1 MENITKT
8 NGAIVYGVQAHIISI
23 EANIVSG
30 TKFFIVGLPDNAIKE
45 SQHRIESVLKEIGRR
60 MPRRKLVIN
69 LAPASLRKE
78 GAAFDLPIALSILH
92 ASGQEYFPHLY
103 EYIIMGELALDGTL
117 RPIKGALPMA
127 ITAAKRPFRAFI
139 LPTQN
144 AKEAAVVDGLKVIPV
159 SHIMDAIGYLNGRH
173 PIEPL
178 VVDIKR
184 IFHNNSDQYDVD
196 FSDVKG
202 QALAKRSMQ
211 IAAAGGHNILMLG
224 PPGTG
229 KTMLAKRVPTIL
241 PPLTVEEAIETSK
254 IYSVTGKLSQGHT
267 LVFKRPF
274 QAPHHTISDVAL
286 VGGGS
291 IPQPGQIS
299 LAHNGVLFLDE
310 LPEFKRSTLEVLRQ
324 PMEDKSIRITRAR
337 LSTSFPAN
345 FMLIASMNPCPC
357 GYYTHPKKPC
367 TCPPLVRKR
376 YVHKISGPLLDRIDI
391 HTHVNP
397 ITVKEIGTLPQQRT
411 SRAIRERI
419 TKAREIQTRRFADYP
434 SIHHNNMIPPQLL
447 HFFCP
452 LDSSLRDL
460 LGRVITQLN
469 ISARAHDSIIK
480 IARTISDFEGVKK
493 IEKEHIAEAIQYRG
507 LDRAQWGD

>member
-1 MENITKT
+1 MEHITKT
-8 NGAIVYGVQAHIISI
+8 NGVIVYGVQAHIISI

-30 TKFFIVGLPDNAIKE
+30 TKFFVVGLPDNAIKE
-45 SQHRIESVLKEIGRR
+45 SQHRIESVLKEICRR

-92 ASGQEYFPHLY
+92 ASGQEYFPHLH
-103 EYIIMGELALDGTL
+103 EYVIMGELALDGTL
-117 RPIKGALPMA
+117 RPIKGVLPMA
-127 ITAAKRPFRAFI
+127 ITAAKKLFKAFI
-139 LPTQN
+139 LPKQN
-144 AKEAAVVDGLKVIPV
+144 AQEAAVVNGLKVIPV
-159 SHIMDAIGYLNGRH
+159 SHIKDAINYLNGRH

-178 VVDIKR
+178 TVDIRR
-184 IFHNNSDQYDVD
+184 IFHSEPNHYDVD

-254 IYSVTGKLSQGHT
+254 IYSVVGKLSQGHT
-267 LVFKRPF
+267 LVTKRPF

-324 PMEDKSIRITRAR
+324 PMEDKTIRITRAK

-367 TCPPLVRKR
+367 TCPPLIRKR

-391 HTHVNP
+391 HTQVNP
-397 ITVKEIGTLPQQRT
+397 ITVREIGTLPQQRT
-411 SRAIRERI
+411 SRAIREHI

-434 SIHHNNMIPPQLL
+434 TIHHNNMIPPQLL
-447 HFFCP
+447 HTFCP
-452 LDSSLRDL
+452 LEPALCDL
-460 LGRVITQLN
+460 LGKVITQLN

-493 IEKEHIAEAIQYRG
+493 IEKAHIAEAIQYRG